1 MRFARQAI
9 ALAILVTANLLSL
22 TTISWAQTP
31 VALATAG
38 SDESVII
45 TAASGRVALPPS
57 HAVLS
62 VVVSTR
68 GKTAA
73 LASTANSRA
82 QASVLDALESLGYGE
97 ERVAPTDYSVRA
109 NTDYE
114 DNDKIIDYVASL
126 DLRVRVDSLA
136 ALGSIVDAALGA
148 GGSAI
153 DAISFIAGGSAIEAI
168 SFIADSV
175 DRGRQEALAAAMLR
189 AKRDAESLAAAA
201 GGRLGR
207 LLEVSTIP
215 PVSGPSSLR
224 LFPGVVGNGYVL
236 IEPHSVDIEVEVYT
250 RWALERP

>member
-1 MRFARQAI
+1 MRLARQAI

-153 DAISFIAGGSAIEAI
+153 EGI

-207 LLEVSTIP
+207 VLEVSTIP

-236 IEPHSVDIEVEVYT
+236 IVPHSVDIEVEVYT